1 MVSKIKFHL
10 DESVSNAIAL
20 GLLRRGIDVTTTA
33 EVGLIGAS
41 DREQIA
47 FAVSQKRLL
56 ITHDDDF
63 VVLHSRGINH
73 AGIAYCDQKSR
84 SIGEILNTLILI
96 WEILEPEEVSNQLEF
111 L

>member
-1 MVSKIKFHL
+1 MAENIKFHL
-10 DESVSNAIAL
+10 DESMSNAIAF
-20 GLLRRGIDVTTTA
+20 GLRRRGIDVTTSS

-41 DREQIA
+41 DREQLA
-47 FAVSQKRLL
+47 FALSENRLL

-63 VVLHSRGINH
+63 VAIHRSGIIH
-73 AGIAYCDQKSR
+73 AGIAYCDQKRR

-96 WEILEPEEVSNQLEF
+96 WEVLEPEDMTNKLEF